1 MKTTLTV
8 LMILSI
14 FVSGLTS
21 ASAQK
26 SRNLFRQRQPVSKP
40 TGTNPI
46 GFASVDGYSDGNG
59 AWLEWQM
66 TAEQGNAGFYVYR
79 IDSTGKHRVTKSLI
93 SGSAMHAGDQPLY
106 GEKYSFFDV
115 NGTFGSLYYVESVS
129 MNGQKL
135 TSTTFMPAY
144 TPDLKTVTGFSSSFL
159 VERELSRSTSAAT
172 SDLNLPSEIV
182 IERQSQSLGSDIDQH
197 RFVISQPGAKIAV
210 KKTGFYHIT
219 RGELEAGGF
228 NTSGDPADWQLYLN
242 GIEQAINVGPNG
254 DFIEFFGHG
263 IDRVESDTQIY
274 FLINGNSPGKR
285 IGVRSAGLN
294 RGTALSRNY
303 NQTSVVTEKI
313 NYVNQIRNGDLDNYW
328 GRTISSVPTTLSFRV
343 SGIDTNQTDLKFD
356 LRLQGFS
363 LGSHEVRV
371 VLNGNVLPTV
381 KGLGQL
387 PLGTQQTIP
396 TSMLREGSN
405 DLELTSIGP
414 AGDFS
419 FFDKISLEFRR
430 KFQAENGTLS
440 FFTLSNRSAVVDGFS
455 SPNFR
460 VFDVTFDNAPVA
472 ISNLSIVNTG
482 SGFSVKIPASR
493 ARVYY
498 AVEDSALLSPLSIV
512 PNKPEMLGVTSLEA
526 DLIIIAYRDFLTQA
540 EAWADFRRNQG
551 FKVKVVDV
559 EEIYDEFNFGVL
571 SADSIKSFLN
581 FAYNNWA
588 VQPKY
593 VLFIGD
599 ASFDSRNY
607 QGLGFFNLV
616 PTKLVNTVF
625 TETGSDETLA
635 DFDDDGLAEMA
646 VGRIPARDGQFVT
659 NMLAKTANWEQN
671 LASPARGAL
680 FAHDIT
686 DAQGINF
693 GEMSVRLKDQLG
705 PSFPPEFVSRG
716 DADSQNVLISKMNT
730 GKYIVNYSG
739 HGSTGV
745 WASVNFF
752 GSPSVPNLTNAGS
765 ESIYTMLT
773 CLNGF
778 FLNPAGSSLGENLI
792 SATNGGA
799 IVVWS
804 STGLTTPDVQEVMG
818 QRFYNQI
825 GIGAIPRIGD
835 LIRDAKT
842 VIPFGRDVRLSW
854 ALLGDP
860 MLKVR

>member
-1 MKTTLTV
+1 
-8 LMILSI
+8 MIFSIMLS
-14 FVSGLTS
+14 GWTS
-21 ASAQK
+21 ASAQR
-26 SRNLFRQRQPVSKP
+26 SRNLFRSPVAKQ
-40 TGTNPI
+40 TGTTPT
-46 GFASVDGYSDGNG
+46 GFASVSGYSDGNG

-66 TAEQGNAGFYVYR
+66 TAEQGNAGFFIYR
-79 IDSTGKHRVTKSLI
+79 IDANGKHLVSDSLI
-93 SGSAMHAGDQPLY
+93 NGSAMHAGNQPLY

-115 NGTFGSLYYVESVS
+115 NGTIGALYYVESVS
-129 MNGQKL
+129 LSGKRL
-135 TSTTFMPAY
+135 ASRTFVPEYTSS
-144 TPDLKTVTGFSSSFL
+144 LKAVTGYSSSFL
-159 VERELSRSTSAAT
+159 VNREQAKSTNAAAI
-172 SDLNLPSEIV
+172 DLNLPSEIV
-182 IERQSQSLGSDIDQH
+182 NERQSQSVGSDIDQH

-210 KKTGFYHIT
+210 KRTGFYHIT
-219 RGELEAGGF
+219 KAELEAGGF
-228 NTSGDPADWQLYLN
+228 NTGGDPADWQLYLD

-263 IDRVESDTQIY
+263 INTVESDTQIY
-274 FLINGNSPGKR
+274 FLINGISPGKR

-294 RGTALSRNY
+294 RGTVISRNY
-303 NQTSVVTEKI
+303 NQSSVVTEKV
-313 NYVNQIRNGDLDNYW
+313 NYINQIRNGDLDNYW
-328 GRTISSVPTTLSFRV
+328 GRTITSVPTTVSFTLT
-343 SGIDTNQTDLKFD
+343 GIDTNQPDTNLDLK
-356 LRLQGFS
+356 LQGFS
-363 LGSHEVRV
+363 FGSHEVRV
-371 VLNGNVLPTV
+371 VLNGNLLPSV

-387 PLGTQQTIP
+387 PLGNKLTIP
-396 TSMLREGSN
+396 TSILREGSN
-405 DLELTSIGP
+405 DLELTSVGP

-419 FFDKISLEFRR
+419 FFDTISLGFGR
-430 KFQAENGTLS
+430 KFLAEDGTLS
-440 FFTLSNRSAVVDGFS
+440 FFTLSNRSATISGFTD
-455 SPNFR
+455 PNFR
-460 VFDVTFDNAPVA
+460 VFDVTFDHVPVA
-472 ISNLSIVNTG
+472 ISNLTALNIDG
-482 SGFSVKIPASR
+482 GFGVKMPASR
-493 ARVYY
+493 AHVYY
-498 AVEDSALLSPLSIV
+498 AVQDSAMLSPVSIV
-512 PNKPEMLGVTSLEA
+512 PNKPEMLGVPSLEA
-526 DLIIIAYRDFLTQA
+526 DLIIIAYRDFLTEA

-559 EEIYDEFNFGVL
+559 EEIFDEFNFGVL

-593 VLFIGD
+593 VLLLGD

-646 VGRIPARDGQFVT
+646 VGRIPARDGQFIT

-671 LASPARGAL
+671 LISPARGAL
-680 FAHDIT
+680 FAHDVI
-686 DAQGINF
+686 DAQGLNF
-693 GEMSVRLKDQLG
+693 GEMSIRLKDQLG
-705 PSFPPEFVSRG
+705 PDFPPEFVSRG

-730 GKYIVNYSG
+730 GKYVVNYSG
-739 HGSTGV
+739 HGSIGV
-745 WASVNFF
+745 WASVSFF
-752 GSPSVPNLTNAGS
+752 GSPSVPSLNNAGK

-778 FLNPAGSSLGENLI
+778 FLNVSGSSLGENLI

-804 STGLTTPDVQEVMG
+804 STGLTTADVQEVMG
-818 QRFYNQI
+818 QRFYNQL
-825 GIGAIPRIGD
+825 GAGNLTRMGD
-835 LIRDAKT
+835 LIKDAKT